1 MRIMLKTRP
10 DGEYRE
16 IIREGRVTL
25 EELAGEFR
33 GELPY
38 TVLLAKV
45 NGKYEELS
53 FSLEKDSTVEL
64 LDIRNHSADL
74 AYQNSLALIY
84 LKAVWDTMGDVPVNI
99 ENSLN
104 KGLYTEIEVSPHVTE
119 EQVRVV
125 EKRMREL
132 VAEDLPIVREIYDRQ
147 EAVEIWEQYNCS
159 EKARLLRESTYI
171 TEAKFYS
178 LEGYR
183 NFFYGLMAPSTGY
196 IKYFQLERY
205 GQGVVMRFPQPSHP
219 DSLPEPV
226 DDRKIYRAFAEAK
239 NWHRLLGV
247 AYLPDLNDSIK
258 AHKSKELVLLLSL
271 IHI

>member
-119 EQVRVV
+119 EQVRAV

-132 VAEDLPIVREIYDRQ
+132 VAEDLPIVREDVYKRQ
-147 EAVEIWEQYNCS
+147 VQI
-159 EKARLLRESTYI
+159 
-171 TEAKFYS
+171 
-178 LEGYR
+178 
-183 NFFYGLMAPSTGY
+183 P
-196 IKYFQLERY
+196 
-205 GQGVVMRFPQPSHP
+205 
-219 DSLPEPV
+219 
-226 DDRKIYRAFAEAK
+226 
-239 NWHRLLGV
+239 
-247 AYLPDLNDSIK
+247 
-258 AHKSKELVLLLSL
+258 
-271 IHI
+271 